1 MVARVN
7 DLSSEFRR
15 VSKMQVVQTT
25 RQIILENV
33 RLNNQMAIIE
43 SDYNNVEIEN
53 GKIRE
58 QKKSKSLEL
67 SLLDERER
75 MMAKKNRKTYQLIEK
90 LTEEC
95 SAHEQFIATLDEK
108 IASFDYTQQLI
119 DELEEVNTNTDAR
132 RYQIYEENES
142 LRRTIAQRKE
152 TLSQCEHDMEK
163 AKYPIEKTIQALN
176 DVLQDSSDT
185 SNTGRTIDTRLGAF
199 ENIFR
204 LLNVATQLGI
214 GPNLKELAVK
224 NEDDL
229 LATTIDYD
237 NLPSPAQPLGSLK
250 KLKTKSVAIQT
261 NISNRNPVPYHIQTD
276 VSAVRPKSL
285 PFRKRRPSLLS
296 TSALVQSSF
305 AFLFLSLIN
314 PYIFIFLIVYL
325 IKACGKDKGKG
336 KKKKAPAVPEYIPD
350 IKLNEND
357 KKFYTT
363 QIELLEKQF
372 ERYQQRCD
380 ELKARQQAELD
391 QVKTLEQDFEMLKYA
406 KKQVELKEEEI
417 ADLKDRLVGLGQA
430 KELEKDM
437 LQKQLNDLKNE
448 INDLRERY
456 DAENSEL
463 RNQVSDL
470 EIFRAKQDTYLSQ
483 RQRQQDTFQFQEEDH
498 IRKLESIKTKDQVDR
513 DRLKRDMIQ
522 KMNHVASEFRRASNK
537 QMAETTKRTI
547 NENARIEQTVDDM
560 KDVTTRVE
568 NENEHIHDGNNQVE
582 MGIQTL
588 KNKEQH
594 HAFQHAT
601 SAEIIQLLANMLNNQ
616 EQIIIKKQEEVAR
629 MDTAER
635 RMEELRSSIFNNE
648 KNYPTLRQENKSYQE
663 ELYELDQLIAEKTK
677 DKTILLSNLRRSVG
691 LITDTLKIREEEKG
705 ALAPSGQPQ
714 NFIAPEK
721 SGNLFKELHEILTC
735 TEEIDLDEQP
745 QASSN
750 TEVNRPTLNVR

>member
-1 MVARVN
+1 M
-7 DLSSEFRR
+7 
-15 VSKMQVVQTT
+15 
-25 RQIILENV
+25 
-33 RLNNQMAIIE
+33 
-43 SDYNNVEIEN
+43 
-53 GKIRE
+53 GP
-58 QKKSKSLEL
+58 KK
-67 SLLDERER
+67 
-75 MMAKKNRKTYQLIEK
+75 
-90 LTEEC
+90 
-95 SAHEQFIATLDEK
+95 
-108 IASFDYTQQLI
+108 
-119 DELEEVNTNTDAR
+119 
-132 RYQIYEENES
+132 
-142 LRRTIAQRKE
+142 
-152 TLSQCEHDMEK
+152 
-163 AKYPIEKTIQALN
+163 
-176 DVLQDSSDT
+176 
-185 SNTGRTIDTRLGAF
+185 
-199 ENIFR
+199 
-204 LLNVATQLGI
+204 
-214 GPNLKELAVK
+214 
-224 NEDDL
+224 
-229 LATTIDYD
+229 
-237 NLPSPAQPLGSLK
+237 
-250 KLKTKSVAIQT
+250 
-261 NISNRNPVPYHIQTD
+261 
-276 VSAVRPKSL
+276 
-285 PFRKRRPSLLS
+285 
-296 TSALVQSSF
+296 
-305 AFLFLSLIN
+305 
-314 PYIFIFLIVYL
+314 
-325 IKACGKDKGKG
+325 GKDKGKG
-336 KKKKAPAVPEYIPD
+336 KKKKAPAVPEYVPD

-616 EQIIIKKQEEVAR
+616 EQIIIKKQEQVAR

-677 DKTILLSNLRRSVG
+677 DKAILLSNLRRSVG
-691 LITDTLKIREEEKG
+691 LITETLKIREEEKG
-705 ALAPSGQPQ
+705 AMVPSGQPQ
-714 NFIAPEK
+714 NFIVPEK

-750 TEVNRPTLNVR
+750 TEVNRPTLNVRQAGKRRDNLAYTLGDMGFVPRRDAVLLTNFDKMQQQVYPARERDMVRRTAKTSVATQTPGLGRGTFGSDVSLNRLGPFDYTTNESTREQFNRPTFGPIARVPHVISATNRVVQYLF

>member
-1 MVARVN
+1 M
-7 DLSSEFRR
+7 
-15 VSKMQVVQTT
+15 
-25 RQIILENV
+25 
-33 RLNNQMAIIE
+33 
-43 SDYNNVEIEN
+43 
-53 GKIRE
+53 GP
-58 QKKSKSLEL
+58 KK
-67 SLLDERER
+67 
-75 MMAKKNRKTYQLIEK
+75 
-90 LTEEC
+90 
-95 SAHEQFIATLDEK
+95 
-108 IASFDYTQQLI
+108 
-119 DELEEVNTNTDAR
+119 
-132 RYQIYEENES
+132 
-142 LRRTIAQRKE
+142 
-152 TLSQCEHDMEK
+152 
-163 AKYPIEKTIQALN
+163 
-176 DVLQDSSDT
+176 
-185 SNTGRTIDTRLGAF
+185 
-199 ENIFR
+199 
-204 LLNVATQLGI
+204 
-214 GPNLKELAVK
+214 
-224 NEDDL
+224 
-229 LATTIDYD
+229 
-237 NLPSPAQPLGSLK
+237 
-250 KLKTKSVAIQT
+250 
-261 NISNRNPVPYHIQTD
+261 
-276 VSAVRPKSL
+276 
-285 PFRKRRPSLLS
+285 
-296 TSALVQSSF
+296 
-305 AFLFLSLIN
+305 
-314 PYIFIFLIVYL
+314 
-325 IKACGKDKGKG
+325 GKDKGKG
-336 KKKKAPAVPEYIPD
+336 KKKKAPAVPEYVPD

-616 EQIIIKKQEEVAR
+616 EQIIIKKQEQVAR

-677 DKTILLSNLRRSVG
+677 DKAILLSNLRRSVG
-691 LITDTLKIREEEKG
+691 LITETLKIREEEKG
-705 ALAPSGQPQ
+705 AMVPSGQPQ

-750 TEVNRPTLNVR
+750 TEVNRPTLNVRQAGKRRDNLAYTLGDIGFVPRRDAVLLTNFDKMQQQVYPARERDMVRRTAKTSVATQTPGLGRGTFGSDVSLNRLGPFDYTTNESTREQFNRPTFGPIARVPHVISATNRVVQYLF

>member
-1 MVARVN
+1 M
-7 DLSSEFRR
+7 
-15 VSKMQVVQTT
+15 
-25 RQIILENV
+25 
-33 RLNNQMAIIE
+33 
-43 SDYNNVEIEN
+43 
-53 GKIRE
+53 GP
-58 QKKSKSLEL
+58 KK
-67 SLLDERER
+67 
-75 MMAKKNRKTYQLIEK
+75 
-90 LTEEC
+90 
-95 SAHEQFIATLDEK
+95 
-108 IASFDYTQQLI
+108 
-119 DELEEVNTNTDAR
+119 
-132 RYQIYEENES
+132 
-142 LRRTIAQRKE
+142 
-152 TLSQCEHDMEK
+152 
-163 AKYPIEKTIQALN
+163 
-176 DVLQDSSDT
+176 
-185 SNTGRTIDTRLGAF
+185 
-199 ENIFR
+199 
-204 LLNVATQLGI
+204 
-214 GPNLKELAVK
+214 
-224 NEDDL
+224 
-229 LATTIDYD
+229 
-237 NLPSPAQPLGSLK
+237 
-250 KLKTKSVAIQT
+250 
-261 NISNRNPVPYHIQTD
+261 
-276 VSAVRPKSL
+276 
-285 PFRKRRPSLLS
+285 
-296 TSALVQSSF
+296 
-305 AFLFLSLIN
+305 
-314 PYIFIFLIVYL
+314 
-325 IKACGKDKGKG
+325 GKDKGKG

-456 DAENSEL
+456 EAENSEL

-663 ELYELDQLIAEKTK
+663 ELHELDQLIAEKTK
-677 DKTILLSNLRRSVG
+677 DKAILLSNLRRSVG

-705 ALAPSGQPQ
+705 ALVPSGQPQ
-714 NFIAPEK
+714 NLIAPEK

-750 TEVNRPTLNVR
+750 TEVNRPTLNVRQAGKRRDNLAYTLGDIGFVPRRDAVLLTNFDKMQQQVYPARERDMVRRTAKTSVATQTPGLGRGTFGSDVSLNRLGPFDYTTNESTREQFNRPTFGPIARVPHVISATNRVVQYLF

>member
-1 MVARVN
+1 M
-7 DLSSEFRR
+7 
-15 VSKMQVVQTT
+15 
-25 RQIILENV
+25 
-33 RLNNQMAIIE
+33 
-43 SDYNNVEIEN
+43 
-53 GKIRE
+53 GP
-58 QKKSKSLEL
+58 KK
-67 SLLDERER
+67 
-75 MMAKKNRKTYQLIEK
+75 
-90 LTEEC
+90 
-95 SAHEQFIATLDEK
+95 
-108 IASFDYTQQLI
+108 
-119 DELEEVNTNTDAR
+119 
-132 RYQIYEENES
+132 
-142 LRRTIAQRKE
+142 
-152 TLSQCEHDMEK
+152 
-163 AKYPIEKTIQALN
+163 
-176 DVLQDSSDT
+176 
-185 SNTGRTIDTRLGAF
+185 
-199 ENIFR
+199 
-204 LLNVATQLGI
+204 
-214 GPNLKELAVK
+214 
-224 NEDDL
+224 
-229 LATTIDYD
+229 
-237 NLPSPAQPLGSLK
+237 
-250 KLKTKSVAIQT
+250 
-261 NISNRNPVPYHIQTD
+261 
-276 VSAVRPKSL
+276 
-285 PFRKRRPSLLS
+285 
-296 TSALVQSSF
+296 
-305 AFLFLSLIN
+305 
-314 PYIFIFLIVYL
+314 
-325 IKACGKDKGKG
+325 GKDKGKG
-336 KKKKAPAVPEYIPD
+336 KKKKAPAVPEYVPD

-456 DAENSEL
+456 DVENSEL

-616 EQIIIKKQEEVAR
+616 EQIIIKKQEQVAR

-663 ELYELDQLIAEKTK
+663 ELHELDQLIAEKTK
-677 DKTILLSNLRRSVG
+677 DKAILLSNLRRSVG
-691 LITDTLKIREEEKG
+691 LITETLKIREEEKG
-705 ALAPSGQPQ
+705 ALVPSGQPQ

-735 TEEIDLDEQP
+735 TEEIDLDGQP

-750 TEVNRPTLNVR
+750 TEVNRPTLNVRQAGKRRDNLAYTLGDIGFVPRRDAILLTNFDKMQQQVYPARERDMVRRTAKTSVATQTPGLGRGTFGSDVSLNRLGPFDYTTNESTREQFNRPTFGPIARVPHVISATNRVVQYLF